1 MKWEPRT
8 YRRTVDA
15 AGLVTFEVVLAETD
29 LQISASAD
37 LAGPAA
43 DLARALRADLEG
55 YIATHPRFAESYV
68 PVEVEPGAPEIV
80 RAMADA
86 ALVAGVG
93 PMAAVAGAIAER
105 VARGLAE
112 HAAEVIVEN
121 GGDLFVIGRTQ
132 RLIAMVAG
140 DSPLSGALA
149 IALEPATLPTAVCT
163 SSGTVGHSVSHGSS
177 HGVTIIAPDGALADA
192 VATAIGNGVHSE
204 DDVEAAL
211 VRALAIEGV
220 RGAVVIAGERIG
232 AAGDVTLVP
241 VRG

>member
-1 MKWEPRT
+1 MTWEPRT

-15 AGLVTFEVVLAETD
+15 VGLVTFEVVLAETD

-37 LAGPAA
+37 LSGIAA
-43 DLARALRADLEG
+43 DLVRSLRADLKG

-86 ALVAGVG
+86 ARVAGVG

-105 VARGLAE
+105 VARGLAG

-132 RLIAMVAG
+132 RLIALVAG
-140 DSPLSGALA
+140 DSPLSGTVA
-149 IALEPATLPTAVCT
+149 IALPPEMQPAAVCT
-163 SSGTVGHSVSHGSS
+163 SSGKVGHSVSHGSS
-177 HGVTIIAPDGALADA
+177 HAVTIVASDGALADA
-192 VATAIGNGVHSE
+192 VATAVGNTVH
-204 DDVEAAL
+204 DAGDVEPAL
-211 VRALAIEGV
+211 ERARAIEGV
-220 RGAVVIAGERIG
+220 RGAVVIAGESIG
-232 AAGDVTLVP
+232 AAGGVTLVP